1 MCIHS
6 RVHAL
11 LVVRVKS
18 RLVKYT
24 PGSQEMIS
32 FFPEFPS
39 ASNSLEL
46 LHALK
51 WYILISQAV
60 RTWYDNTVQ

>member
-1 MCIHS
+1 MLPSCFIEADVTVGIHS

-18 RLVKYT
+18 RLVNYT

-39 ASNSLEL
+39 VSNSLEL

-51 WYILISQAV
+51 
-60 RTWYDNTVQ
+60 